1 MDLPDAGLN
10 VTTSTGL
17 STPTC
22 SRRNSTHIPRKTS
35 WGTPIPPPS
44 SQKATVG
51 NASQEDLF
59 DEVNLQSKNEE
70 SGGSD
75 KGEGWNTLDNIAALG
90 LSFHFDGT
98 QPPEPVKLQRFS
110 LEEADPFGNRSLP
123 LDGDRPFN
131 KWMRSLQ
138 RRATDR
144 RKTVSCDMTS
154 SALEHELFDTP
165 STRRRSAHKKSSSG
179 SSFGFVTA
187 VKSASISLASFSVAP
202 HSKRTGVSSR
212 HQRTDRSSKA
222 SNVGRLSEDSSY
234 LASGAVIDQA
244 VTNRLLQR
252 RRVLEEI
259 ITTEESYLADVKFL
273 MNVYVTLLASIPSL
287 SLSLRASINRNL
299 NDIVEL
305 HEELLGELHR
315 AVPHSEYTQPSA
327 EMKISAPRHAH
338 HRWRSLDAVPENVG
352 GTSWLQKIPGMT
364 AEPKVAADVAKVFGK
379 KMNRFFVYEEYGAKY
394 ELMIKDVANA
404 YRTIPQWETYQRGFE
419 ALASSLASINSQNDN
434 SKKALTIGDLLVKP
448 IQRVCKYPLLFS
460 ELLKQTPVCDCP
472 DSHMEI
478 ENVLIRLREATT
490 EINRATDDPRMKATI
505 EKSWLLQDRLIFP
518 DMPGARSK
526 TSIRTLGHI
535 HLCGVLHVSWQTL
548 TGVDG
553 QYMICLLY
561 RDFLLLA
568 SALKND
574 QIYSVQACIG
584 LTEVRI
590 EEVDNGRGLQC
601 HTAPCSWKLVFESDH
616 QLFEITMSACSPK
629 EELEWRSR
637 LADRSGR
644 DNLDAGEQ
652 ALFTS
657 LLMPVKPMGAVF
669 GKPGTIARR
678 ISIHRATTVGS
689 MSGLCQVIIKNT
701 NAFKETA
708 SSASINRSQS
718 LLTTNRIPVLAPARA
733 DRIRLEALLA
743 DVWTREILPYP
754 GMTSRA
760 RSEHLVRASA
770 SSMMRK
776 LSVAS
781 IASNFTKRSG
791 SMASLHMT
799 AEDDESGEHDVPK
812 VTPSRGECHSEP
824 NQLSE
829 SDDPTRSRLSVI
841 QDEKENMAQWET
853 FENLSGMV
861 VNANGSP
868 VNTLH
873 RLATLKVKSWSH
885 DGQRIITPPLRTSS
899 ANSVPMNRVTPT
911 PMSTMTDLVIEEKG
925 EDKENVPQVQTQQRI
940 EVLGSTGK
948 QAKKEKEKDK
958 ERGRGLGMSK
968 RVGVAE
974 GIRNFFR

>member
-1 MDLPDAGLN
+1 MDLPDAGFN
-10 VTTSTGL
+10 ATTTTTLGL

-22 SRRNSTHIPRKTS
+22 SRRSSTHISRKTS
-35 WGTPIPPPS
+35 WATPIPPPS

-51 NASQEDLF
+51 NAFQEDLF
-59 DEVNLQSKNEE
+59 DEVNLQSKIEG
-70 SGGSD
+70 SSGSD
-75 KGEGWNTLDNIAALG
+75 KGAGWNTLDNIAAMG
-90 LSFHFDGT
+90 LSFTVDDT
-98 QPPEPVKLQRFS
+98 QPPEPIKFQRFS
-110 LEEADPFGNRSLP
+110 LEDPDSLP
-123 LDGDRPFN
+123 VDGERPFN
-131 KWMRSLQ
+131 KWMKSLQ

-144 RKTVSCDMTS
+144 RKTVSCDMTG
-154 SALEHELFDTP
+154 SALEHELFETP
-165 STRRRSAHKKSSSG
+165 SVRRRSGHKKSSSG
-179 SSFGFVTA
+179 SSLGFVTA

-202 HSKRTGVSSR
+202 HSRRTGVSSR
-212 HQRTDRSSKA
+212 HQRTDHSSKA

-234 LASGAVIDQA
+234 MASGPVIDQA
-244 VTNRLLQR
+244 
-252 RRVLEEI
+252 
-259 ITTEESYLADVKFL
+259 
-273 MNVYVTLLASIPSL
+273 VYVTLLASIPSL

-327 EMKISAPRHAH
+327 EVAISAPRHAH
-338 HRWRSLDAVPENVG
+338 HRWRSLDAVPEHVG
-352 GTSWLQKIPGMT
+352 GSSWLQKIPGMT
-364 AEPKVAADVAKVFGK
+364 AEPQVAADVARVFGK

-394 ELMIKDVANA
+394 ELMIKDMANA

-419 ALASSLASINSQNDN
+419 ALASSIASIDSQNDN
-434 SKKALTIGDLLVKP
+434 SKKALSIGDLLVKP
-448 IQRVCKYPLLFS
+448 IQRVCRYPLLFS

-505 EKSWLLQDRLIFP
+505 EKSWLLQDRLTFP

-535 HLCGVLHVSWQTL
+535 HLCGVLHISWQTA

-568 SALKND
+568 SASKHD
-574 QIYSVQACIG
+574 HIYSVQACIA
-584 LTEVRI
+584 LSDVRI

-601 HTAPCSWKLVFESDH
+601 HTAPCSWKLIFESDH

-629 EELEWRSR
+629 EEHEWRSR
-637 LADRSGR
+637 LAHHSGR
-644 DNLDAGEQ
+644 DNLDVGEQ

-669 GKPGTIARR
+669 GKPGTVARR
-678 ISIHRATTVGS
+678 ISIHRATTIGS

-701 NAFKETA
+701 SAFKEPAPST
-708 SSASINRSQS
+708 SINRSQS
-718 LLTTNRIPVLAPARA
+718 LLTTNRIPVLAPSRA
-733 DRIRLEALLA
+733 DRIRLEGLLA

-770 SSMMRK
+770 SSIMRK

-791 SMASLHMT
+791 SLASLHMT
-799 AEDDESGEHDVPK
+799 AEDDETGENLNLK
-812 VTPSRGECHSEP
+812 ATPSRGENH
-824 NQLSE
+824 NDQVQLID
-829 SDDPTRSRLSVI
+829 SDNAIRPRLSVI
-841 QDEKENMAQWET
+841 QDEKENVQHSESFET
-853 FENLSGMV
+853 ITGLGV
-861 VNANGSP
+861 ARNGSP
-868 VNTLH
+868 ANSTLY
-873 RLATLKVKSWSH
+873 RFATLKGRSWSH
-885 DGQRIITPPLRTSS
+885 DGHRIITPPLRTSS
-899 ANSVPMNRVTPT
+899 ANSVPLNRITPTPT
-911 PMSTMTDLVIEEKG
+911 PMPTMNDLMSEDKG
-925 EDKENVPQVQTQQRI
+925 EDKENRPRSRSQQML
-940 EVLGSTGK
+940 ESVGGSVGK
-948 QAKKEKEKDK
+948 HIKKEKEKEK
-958 ERGRGLGMSK
+958 EKDRTRGLSISL
-968 RVGVAE
+968 